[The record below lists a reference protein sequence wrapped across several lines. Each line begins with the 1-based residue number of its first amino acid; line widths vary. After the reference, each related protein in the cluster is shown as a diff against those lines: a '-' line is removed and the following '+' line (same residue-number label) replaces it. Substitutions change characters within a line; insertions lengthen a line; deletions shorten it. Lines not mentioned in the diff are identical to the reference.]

1 MNRGRYDEQ
10 ISEPVSVLAGVTI
23 LASIGPMHTASACG
37 DSEAPSCGSS
47 GTPEEARWMLNRAV
61 REVKADQSGENG
73 SRTMDLYVFCIG
85 PDNKIDAHPNPS
97 LMGQDAPGLRDQ
109 KGKPFGA
116 EMLDSAREG
125 SISEI
130 RYLFPK
136 LGSSVP
142 QPKTSFVTRVA
153 DQVCGVGYYD

>member
-1 MNRGRYDEQ
+1 
-10 ISEPVSVLAGVTI
+10 
-23 LASIGPMHTASACG
+23 
-37 DSEAPSCGSS
+37 
-47 GTPEEARWMLNRAV
+47 MLNRAV
-61 REVKADQSGENG
+61 REVKADQSKALREFAKGENG
-73 SRTMDLYVFCIG
+73 FRTMDLYVFCIG
-85 PDNKIDAHPNPS
+85 PDNKIDAHPNSS
-97 LMGQDAPGLRDQ
+97 LMGQDAHDLRDQ
-109 KGKPFGA
+109 NGKPFGA

>member
-97 LMGQDAPGLRDQ
+97 LMGQMLATSETRRASRLAPRCWT
-109 KGKPFGA
+109 
-116 EMLDSAREG
+116 ARTKDRSPRSG
-125 SISEI
+125 TCS
-130 RYLFPK
+130 PNW
-136 LGSSVP
+136 
-142 QPKTSFVTRVA
+142 TR
-153 DQVCGVGYYD
+153 QCRSRRRRL